1 MKKSIYIILILAAV
15 ALAVSGCASSSNNAA
30 ESSPVKE
37 ITTTVDTTEPP
48 TEDPTTE
55 IVTKQPAEK
64 ETEQN
69 TTEIEK
75 VNQLVFEDDKV
86 VVYYSGY
93 EVEDDGDCRIH
104 MRVENKSN
112 TDWEFVLMDTS
123 INNYVIDPIFRVT
136 VPSGKTANEDIFIF
150 DTKLKDNNI
159 NNLETIEFK
168 IHYFDTVNKIDEKES
183 YTTTPIKIDL

>member
-55 IVTKQPAEK
+55 IVTVPPTEK
-64 ETEQN
+64 ETEQP
-69 TTEIEK
+69 TTLNEE
-75 VNQLVFEDDKV
+75 VNRLVFEDDKV
-86 VVYYSGY
+86 AVYYTGY

-104 MRVENKSN
+104 MRIENKSN
-112 TDWEFVLMDTS
+112 SDWEFVLMDTS

-136 VPSGKTANEDIFIF
+136 IPSGKTANEDIYIF
-150 DTKLKDNNI
+150 DTDLKDNNI
-159 NNLETIEFK
+159 DNLESIEFK
-168 IHYFDTVNKIDEKES
+168 IHYFDTVNTIGEKES